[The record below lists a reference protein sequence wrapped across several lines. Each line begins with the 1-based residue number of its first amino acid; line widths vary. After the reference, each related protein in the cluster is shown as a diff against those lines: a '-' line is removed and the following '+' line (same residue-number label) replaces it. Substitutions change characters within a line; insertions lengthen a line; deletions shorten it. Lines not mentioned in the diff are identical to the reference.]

1 MATRCILS
9 VHIIGGV
16 SLEKMERLVIQVPK
30 EVKEKLS
37 ERAKAKS
44 LSVSAYVRLLLTEE
58 IRKGN

>member
-1 MATRCILS
+1 
-9 VHIIGGV
+9 
-16 SLEKMERLVIQVPK
+16 MERLVIQVPK

-37 ERAKAKS
+37 ERAKTKS

>member
-1 MATRCILS
+1 M
-9 VHIIGGV
+9 
-16 SLEKMERLVIQVPK
+16 EKMERLVIQVPK